1 MNPVV
6 AGLDWASE
14 KHDVLI
20 CDAAGRRLAERVIAH
35 TEAGLSGLC
44 DLLIEHQVAH
54 VAIERPD
61 GLLVDR
67 LTDAGIA
74 VMAVH
79 PNQVKAARPRFTAAG
94 GKSDRFDAMVLC
106 ELARTDAHR
115 FRLIQPDS
123 DATRAL
129 RARTRGRQD
138 LVEQRVAL
146 ANQLQA
152 QLDAFWPAGSRV
164 FGDLASPI
172 SLAFLARYP
181 TPTDCRGLTPA
192 RMRAFLTRH
201 SYSGRRAPE
210 LLLERLHAGGPAG
223 RTGEHEL
230 AARRAIVLALVAALQ
245 VLVTQIALL
254 TKQISAALQEHPAGP
269 VFRSFFTDPK
279 TAICPASLLAEIGDD
294 HSRYPDRDTLCADGG
309 MSPVAVESGK
319 HQHAAFR
326 RACDKRL
333 RAQICVLADA
343 SRRTNPWAADVYNRA
358 RARGQNHP
366 RAIRTLGRAWTR
378 ILWACWQNN
387 TPYNTTQHRAA
398 TRHIQTGG

>member
-1 MNPVV
+1 MRAVV

-20 CDAAGRRLAERVIAH
+20 CNPDGRPIAEQIVPH
-35 TEAGLSGLC
+35 TEAGLAGLC
-44 DLLIEHQVAH
+44 ELLLEHEVCR

-74 VMAVH
+74 VMAIH
-79 PNQVKAARPRFTAAG
+79 PNQVKAARPRFSAAG

-115 FRLIQPDS
+115 FRITRPDS

-152 QLDAFWPAGSRV
+152 QLDAFWPAGARV

-172 SLAFLARYP
+172 SLAFLAAHP
-181 TPTDCRGLTPA
+181 THEDCRGLGPA
-192 RMRAFLTRH
+192 RMAAFLGRH

-210 LLLERLHAGGPAG
+210 LLLERLKAGGPAG

-230 AARRAIVLALVAALQ
+230 AARRALVLALVAALQ
-245 VLVTQIALL
+245 VLIEQIALL
-254 TKQISAALQEHPAGP
+254 SKQIAQALHQHPAGP

-294 HSRYPDRDTLCADGG
+294 HTRYPDRDTLCADAG

-319 HQHAAFR
+319 HTHAAFR

-343 SRRTNPWAADVYNRA
+343 SRRTNPWAAETYDRA

-378 ILWACWQNN
+378 VLWACWQHD
-387 TPYNTTQHRAA
+387 TPYNPALHRAA
-398 TRHIQTGG
+398 TRHTQAGG

>member
-1 MNPVV
+1 MTTV

-20 CDAAGRRLAERVIAH
+20 CRTDGTKLVERIVEH
-35 TEAGLSGLC
+35 TEAGLNELC
-44 DLLIEHQVAH
+44 RLLLEHEVAH

-74 VMAVH
+74 VMAIH
-79 PNQVKAARPRFTAAG
+79 PNQVKAARPRFSAAG

-115 FRLIQPDS
+115 FRLIRPDS
-123 DATRAL
+123 DQTRAL

-152 QLDAFWPAGSRV
+152 QLDGFWPAGARV

-172 SLAFLARYP
+172 SLAFLKRYP
-181 TPTDCRGLTPA
+181 TPQDCRGLTPA
-192 RMRAFLTRH
+192 RMSTFLKKH

-210 LLLERLHAGGPAG
+210 LLLERLKDGGPAG
-223 RTGEHEL
+223 RTGQHEL
-230 AARRAIVLALVAALQ
+230 AARRTLVLALVAALQ
-245 VLVTQIALL
+245 VLVEQIALL
-254 TKQISAALQEHPAGP
+254 TRQITAALADHPAGP

-294 HSRYPDRDTLCADGG
+294 LGRYPDRDTLCADAG
-309 MSPVAVESGK
+309 MSPIAIESGK
-319 HQHAAFR
+319 HRHAAFR

-343 SRRTNPWAADVYNRA
+343 SRRTNPWAQDVYQRA
-358 RARGQNHP
+358 RDRGQNHP

-378 ILWACWQNN
+378 VLWTCWTTN
-387 TPYNTTQHRAA
+387 TAYNPTLHRAA
-398 TRHIQTGG
+398 TRHKLNGG

>member
-1 MNPVV
+1 MNLVV

-20 CDAAGRRLAERVIAH
+20 CDADGRRLAERVVEH
-35 TEAGLSGLC
+35 TEAGLTGLC
-44 DLLIEHQVAH
+44 ELLLEHEVCW

-61 GLLVDR
+61 GLLIDR

-74 VMAVH
+74 VMAIH

-115 FRLIQPDS
+115 FRLIRPDS

-138 LVEQRVAL
+138 LVEQRVAI

-152 QLDAFWPAGSRV
+152 QLDCFWPAGSRV

-172 SLAFLARYP
+172 SLAFLAAHP
-181 TPTDCRGLTPA
+181 TPADCRGLGPK
-192 RMRAFLTRH
+192 RMAAFLARH

-223 RTGEHEL
+223 RTGQHEL

-245 VLVTQIALL
+245 VLVAQIALL
-254 TKQISAALQEHPAGP
+254 TRQISAALQEHAAGP

-279 TAICPASLLAEIGDD
+279 TALCPASLLAEIGDD
-294 HSRYPDRDTLCADGG
+294 TGRYPDRDTLCADAG
-309 MSPVAVESGK
+309 MSPIAIESGK

-343 SRRTNPWAADVYNRA
+343 SRRTNPWAADVYQRA

-378 ILWACWQNN
+378 ILWACWQND
-387 TPYNTTQHRAA
+387 TPYDITTHRAA
-398 TRHIQTGG
+398 TRHTHTEG